1 MANTFLTSK
10 EIARKALPILQENL
24 VFPALANLDYSG
36 TFQKKGDVIQVK
48 RPAVYV
54 ADEFGSTINLQ
65 DINPFPVL
73 VKMDKIADVS
83 VEVTASELALNLD
96 DFATDILNPAMV
108 AIAEKVNR
116 DGLDLFKTVPNFT
129 GTSGTTPDGLED
141 FANAAKVLD
150 DQKSPTPDRFG
161 VWDTAAMAKFRVL
174 DALVGLDKSGNTAA
188 LRAGSI
194 GDVFGLENFMT
205 QAIKTHTAG
214 LYTGLA
220 DVTAAITAASNEV
233 DPLTGFTFSNAVL
246 TSGAGTSTDTLLEG
260 DILTLDGVQV
270 TVIET
275 TVAAIAGVVTAKV
288 FPAFAADVV
297 AGVVVFADVTNG
309 SHVANLAFHRAA
321 FGYVTRPLQAAA
333 GADSSV
339 ESHGGL
345 SLRVVMQYDINTKK
359 TIMSIDTLY
368 GWAPL
373 YPELAVRILG

>member
-1 MANTFLTSK
+1 MANTFLTSN
-10 EIARKALPILQENL
+10 EIARVALPILQENL
-24 VFPALANLDYSG
+24 VFPALANLNYSN
-36 TFQKKGDVIQVK
+36 TFAKKGDTIQVK
-48 RPAVYV
+48 RPSVYV

-83 VEVTASELALNLD
+83 VEVTATELALDLD
-96 DFATDILNPAMV
+96 DFETDVLRPAVV
-108 AIAEKVNR
+108 AIAEKVNQ
-116 DGLDLFKTVPNFT
+116 DGLALYEWVPNYT
-129 GTSGTTPDGLED
+129 GTSGVTPDGLDD

-150 DQKSPTPDRFG
+150 DEKTPTAERYG

-194 GDVFGLENFMT
+194 GDVFGLDNFMT

-214 LYTGLA
+214 AYTALA
-220 DVTAAITAASNEV
+220 DVTAAITATNNAV
-233 DPLTGFTFSNAVL
+233 DALTGFTYSSAVL
-246 TSGAGTSTDTLLEG
+246 TSAAGTSTDVLVQG
-260 DILTLDGVQV
+260 DILTIGGVQV
-270 TVIET
+270 TVIEDT
-275 TVAAIAGVVTAKV
+275 AAAASGVVTAKV

-297 AGVVVFADVTNG
+297 AGAVVFADVTNG

-321 FGYVTRPLQAAA
+321 FGFVTRPLEPAA

-339 ESHGGL
+339 ESFGGL

-373 YPELAVRILG
+373 YPELAVRVLG